1 MDLGGPLLDECR
13 VGARFECGPV
23 AVELGLDDGE
33 LLAGDGDALLV
44 GVVVLG
50 VGDGLQCG
58 L

>member
-1 MDLGGPLLDECR
+1 MLDECR